1 MEQKKTMQ
9 GRVVF
14 GVTFVVIGLF
24 FLFANLDIDLLGVW
38 RDAVISFPMLCVL
51 FGLIFLVR
59 KRWFAGLT
67 IFGLGMFLI
76 LPLLP
81 YDVVPVGFCG
91 KWWPVLLI
99 YYGAMML
106 LFRKVSVPEPKE
118 NRHIDNMQTTDVTFD
133 EEGKIRCR
141 VSCNG
146 ERQIYNEPV
155 LKGGNI
161 DVNMGGLELDLRNTT
176 LPEGETVLNINVRL
190 GGVSLLVPNNWNV
203 EIQTTGLGGFADKR
217 SGVVTA
223 EPNKK
228 LVLIVNAFMG
238 GGEVR

>member
-14 GVTFVVIGLF
+14 GATFVVIGLF

-51 FGLIFLVR
+51 FGLVFLVR

-67 IFGLGMFLI
+67 ILGLGIFLI

-91 KWWPVLLI
+91 KWWPVVLI

-106 LFRKVSVPEPKE
+106 LFRKVSVPESKE

-133 EEGKIRCR
+133 EVGKIRCR

-146 ERQIYNEPV
+146 ERQIYNESV

-203 EIQTTGLGGFADKR
+203 EIQTSGLGGFADKR
-217 SGVVTA
+217 SGIVTA
-223 EPNKK
+223 ESNKK

>member
-14 GVTFVVIGLF
+14 GATFVVIGLF

-51 FGLIFLVR
+51 IGLVFLVR

-67 IFGLGMFLI
+67 ILGLGMFLI

-91 KWWPVLLI
+91 KWWPVVLI

-106 LFRKVSVPEPKE
+106 LFRKVSVPESKE

-133 EEGKIRCR
+133 EVGMINCR

-146 ERQIYNEPV
+146 ERQIYNESV

-203 EIQTTGLGGFADKR
+203 EIQTSGLGGFADKR
-217 SGVVTA
+217 TGIVTA
-223 EPNKK
+223 EANKK
-228 LVLIVNAFMG
+228 LVLVVKAFMG

>member
-14 GVTFVVIGLF
+14 GATFVVIGLF

-51 FGLIFLVR
+51 IGLVFLVR

-67 IFGLGMFLI
+67 IFGLGIFLI

-91 KWWPVLLI
+91 KWWPVVLI

-106 LFRKVSVPEPKE
+106 LFRKVSVPESKE

-133 EEGKIRCR
+133 EVGMINCR

-146 ERQIYNEPV
+146 ERQIYNESV

-161 DVNMGGLELDLRNTT
+161 DVNMGGLELDLRNTS

-190 GGVSLLVPNNWNV
+190 GGVSLFVPNNWNV
-203 EIQTTGLGGFADKR
+203 EIQTSGLGGFADKR
-217 SGVVTA
+217 TGIVTA
-223 EPNKK
+223 EANKK
-228 LVLIVNAFMG
+228 LVLVVKAFMG

>member
-51 FGLIFLVR
+51 FGLVFLVR

-67 IFGLGMFLI
+67 IFGLGIFLI

-106 LFRKVSVPEPKE
+106 LFRKVSVPESKE
-118 NRHIDNMQTTDVTFD
+118 NRQIDNMQTTDVTFD
-133 EEGKIRCR
+133 EVGKIRCR

-146 ERQIYNEPV
+146 ERQIYNESV

-161 DVNMGGLELDLRNTT
+161 DVNMGGLELNLRNTT

-203 EIQTTGLGGFADKR
+203 EIQTSGLGGFADKR
-217 SGVVTA
+217 TGIVTA
-223 EPNKK
+223 EANKK
-228 LVLIVNAFMG
+228 LVLVVKAFMG

>member
-14 GVTFVVIGLF
+14 GATFVVIGLF
-24 FLFANLDIDLLGVW
+24 FLFANLDIDVLGVW

-51 FGLIFLVR
+51 FGLVFLVR

-67 IFGLGMFLI
+67 ILGLGIFLI

-91 KWWPVLLI
+91 KWWPVVLI

-106 LFRKVSVPEPKE
+106 LFRKVSVPESKE

-133 EEGKIRCR
+133 EVGKIRCR

-146 ERQIYNEPV
+146 ERQIYNESV

-203 EIQTTGLGGFADKR
+203 EIQTSGLGGFADKR
-217 SGVVTA
+217 SGIVTA
-223 EPNKK
+223 ESNKK

>member
-14 GVTFVVIGLF
+14 GATFVVIGLF

-51 FGLIFLVR
+51 IGLVFLVR

-67 IFGLGMFLI
+67 ILGLGMFLI

-106 LFRKVSVPEPKE
+106 LFRKVS
-118 NRHIDNMQTTDVTFD
+118 
-133 EEGKIRCR
+133 
-141 VSCNG
+141 
-146 ERQIYNEPV
+146 
-155 LKGGNI
+155 
-161 DVNMGGLELDLRNTT
+161 
-176 LPEGETVLNINVRL
+176 
-190 GGVSLLVPNNWNV
+190 
-203 EIQTTGLGGFADKR
+203 
-217 SGVVTA
+217 
-223 EPNKK
+223 
-228 LVLIVNAFMG
+228 
-238 GGEVR
+238 

>member
-51 FGLIFLVR
+51 FGLVFLVR

-91 KWWPVLLI
+91 KWWPVVLI
-99 YYGAMML
+99 YYGVMML
-106 LFRKVSVPEPKE
+106 LFRKVSVPESKE

-133 EEGKIRCR
+133 EVGKIRCR

-146 ERQIYNEPV
+146 ERQIYNESV
-155 LKGGNI
+155 LNGGNI

-203 EIQTTGLGGFADKR
+203 EIQTSGLGGFADKR
-217 SGVVTA
+217 TGIVTA
-223 EPNKK
+223 EANKK
-228 LVLIVNAFMG
+228 LVLVVKAFMG

>member
-146 ERQIYNEPV
+146 ERQIYNESV

-217 SGVVTA
+217 TGIVTA
-223 EPNKK
+223 EANKK
-228 LVLIVNAFMG
+228 LVLVVKAFMG

>member
-51 FGLIFLVR
+51 FGLVFLVR

-67 IFGLGMFLI
+67 IFGLGIFLI

-91 KWWPVLLI
+91 KWWPVVLI

-106 LFRKVSVPEPKE
+106 LFRKVSVPESKE

-133 EEGKIRCR
+133 EVGKIRCR

-146 ERQIYNEPV
+146 ERQIYNESV

-228 LVLIVNAFMG
+228 LVLVVKAFMG

>member
-51 FGLIFLVR
+51 FGLVFLVR

-91 KWWPVLLI
+91 KWWPVVLI

-106 LFRKVSVPEPKE
+106 LFRKVSVPESKE

-133 EEGKIRCR
+133 EVGMINCR

-146 ERQIYNEPV
+146 ERQIYNESV

-203 EIQTTGLGGFADKR
+203 EIQTSGLGGFADKR
-217 SGVVTA
+217 TGIVTA
-223 EPNKK
+223 EANKK
-228 LVLIVNAFMG
+228 LVLVVKAFMG